1 MKIQHLQYAL
11 EVAKMGS
18 INKAA
23 EKLYLSQ
30 PNLSSAIKTLEGEL
44 GFAIFIRKNSGTTV
58 TPEGQEFLLCARN
71 IVQQYQQMTA
81 IKTGQRTHRL
91 HLSAGYHSVIEEA
104 FALLCAEYPRE
115 DRIDFSLLNTGTETT
130 IERVYLN
137 KSNLGILLLPQGT
150 PGRITSLCEKRGMEA
165 RFICTLQFYV
175 SVNQNHPLL
184 KTGHLEMEKLWD
196 YPFVDYSDLVL
207 SASMNLDDLHV
218 INPDKRIAVDNRDT
232 RFHIVTI
239 SDAFSVGCSQH
250 PRIKERYP
258 LVNIPLP
265 GMFFKM
271 VAIHRGDQPLTPEAR
286 RYLQLLEQQA
296 ALLD

>member
-11 EVAKMGS
+11 EIARAGS

-23 EKLYLSQ
+23 ERLFLSQ
-30 PNLSSAIKTLEGEL
+30 PNLSSALKTLEAEL
-44 GFAIFIRKNSGTTV
+44 GFSIFVRKNNGTTV
-58 TPEGQEFLLCARN
+58 TPEGEEFLRHART
-71 IVQQYQQMTA
+71 IVEQYQQMTA
-81 IKTGQRTHRL
+81 IKTGQRIHRL

-104 FALLCAEYPRE
+104 FALLCAEYPPE
-115 DRIDFSLLNTGTETT
+115 DRMDFSLLNTGTETT

-150 PGRITSLCEKRGMEA
+150 PGSVTALCERREMQTQ
-165 RFICTLQFYV
+165 FICTLQFYI
-175 SVNQNHPLL
+175 SINARHPLL
-184 KTGHLEMEKLWD
+184 KNGSLEMEKLWE

-207 SASMNLDDLHV
+207 SASMNLDGLNL

-232 RFHIVTI
+232 RFYIVTI

-265 GMFFKM
+265 DLYFKM
-271 VAIHRGDQPLTPEAR
+271 VAIHRRDQPLTPEAR
-286 RYLQLLEQQA
+286 RYLQLLTQQA